1 LPGAATGTE
10 LDATAE
16 IRAFIQGSQGRADY
30 QRMGLGLLR
39 RLFGP
44 TEREPVSVV
53 PREEARPRITAIV
66 DRPVS
71 AAPVPSNHKP
81 PTEDAV
87 AIETWLDDRLTAAIR
102 ELDAATRGTER
113 TVSFLTMLGRVA
125 SSRGGR
131 LRRPPAAAQRAM
143 SACRR
148 DDAPVDMLVE
158 LLENDP
164 ALSQAIL
171 ARANSAYYSRGGPRC
186 LGLRDAII
194 RQGRQSVNNVL
205 VEQSMTAL
213 LFTGTESTRRMVD
226 QVWSH
231 MVRTAPLARD
241 LSAAFGVDAEQ
252 AFALALLHDVG
263 KLAVFDVIATLRT
276 AERSELAISGQ
287 TLSRT
292 LSLLHE
298 PLGGQ
303 CALGWDLGNDA
314 ARAIASHHRTAA
326 DPPERLTEAVWLAE
340 RIDLATVRGQ
350 AIDLA
355 GLWREGRLT
364 GDRDMVERMLEASA

>member
-1 LPGAATGTE
+1 
-10 LDATAE
+10 
-16 IRAFIQGSQGRADY
+16 
-30 QRMGLGLLR
+30 MGLGLLR

-44 TEREPVSVV
+44 VEREAVSLR
-53 PREEARPRITAIV
+53 PLEGLRDHSREDFRPRITAIV
-66 DRPVS
+66 EREVPAAS
-71 AAPVPSNHKP
+71 ATSDHKQSR
-81 PTEDAV
+81 EDAV
-87 AIETWLDDRLTAAIR
+87 PVDAWLDCRLTTAIR
-102 ELDAATRGTER
+102 ELDATTMGTER
-113 TVSFLTMLGRVA
+113 TAMFLTMLGRVA

-148 DDAPVDMLVE
+148 DDAPVDTLIE

-186 LGLRDAII
+186 LSLRDAIV
-194 RQGRQSVNNVL
+194 RQGRQSVHSVL
-205 VEQSMTAL
+205 VEQTITSL

-231 MVRTAPLARD
+231 MVRTAPIARD
-241 LSAAFGVDAEQ
+241 LAPAFRVEPEQ

-276 AERSELAISGQ
+276 AERSELAISGP

-292 LSLLHE
+292 LGLLHE

-303 CALGWDLGNDA
+303 CALGWDLGDEA
-314 ARAIASHHRTAA
+314 ARAIASHHRTAGE
-326 DPPERLTEAVWLAE
+326 DSGPLTELVWLAE
-340 RIDLATVRGQ
+340 RIDLATARGQ
-350 AIDLA
+350 AMDLTA
-355 GLWREGRLT
+355 LWREGRLT
-364 GDRDMVERMLEASA
+364 GDQRMVERTLATA

>member
-1 LPGAATGTE
+1 
-10 LDATAE
+10 
-16 IRAFIQGSQGRADY
+16 
-30 QRMGLGLLR
+30 MGLSLLR

-44 TEREPVSVV
+44 VEQEPVRER
-53 PREEARPRITAIV
+53 PREDLDARPRVTAIV
-66 DRPVS
+66 EHPFRATAVASDPKQS
-71 AAPVPSNHKP
+71 KEAPVPV
-81 PTEDAV
+81 DA
-87 AIETWLDDRLTAAIR
+87 WLDSRLTTAIR

-113 TVSFLTMLGRVA
+113 TAAFLTMLGRVA
-125 SSRGGR
+125 SARGGR

-148 DDAPVDMLVE
+148 DDAPVDTLVE

-164 ALSQAIL
+164 ALTQTIL

-186 LGLRDAII
+186 LGLRDAIV
-194 RQGRQSVNNVL
+194 RQGRQSVHNVL
-205 VEQSMTAL
+205 LEQTMTAL
-213 LFTGTESTRRMVD
+213 VYTGTEATRRIVD

-241 LSAAFGVDAEQ
+241 LAPAFRVEPEQ

-276 AERSELAISGQ
+276 AERSELAISGP

-292 LSLLHE
+292 LGLLHE

-303 CALGWDLGNDA
+303 CALGWDLGDDA
-314 ARAIASHHRTAA
+314 ARAIASHHRTAS
-326 DPPERLTEAVWLAE
+326 DSPDRLTEAVWLAE
-340 RIDLATVRGQ
+340 RIDLATVRGHV
-350 AIDLA
+350 IDLA
-355 GLWREGRLT
+355 ELWREGRLT
-364 GDRDMVERMLEASA
+364 GDRAMVERTLVTAGA

>member
-1 LPGAATGTE
+1 
-10 LDATAE
+10 
-16 IRAFIQGSQGRADY
+16 
-30 QRMGLGLLR
+30 MGLGLLR

-44 TEREPVSVV
+44 VEREPVPER
-53 PREEARPRITAIV
+53 PREDPDARPRVTAIV
-66 DRPVS
+66 ERPVRVTAVESDPKQS
-71 AAPVPSNHKP
+71 AEDSVPV
-81 PTEDAV
+81 DV
-87 AIETWLDDRLTAAIR
+87 WLDSRLTTAIR

-113 TVSFLTMLGRVA
+113 TAAFLTMLGRVA

-148 DDAPVDMLVE
+148 DDAPVDTLVE

-164 ALSQAIL
+164 ALTQTIL

-186 LGLRDAII
+186 LGLRDAIV
-194 RQGRQSVNNVL
+194 RQGRQSVHNVL
-205 VEQSMTAL
+205 LEQTMTAL
-213 LFTGTESTRRMVD
+213 VYTGTEATRRIVD

-241 LSAAFGVDAEQ
+241 FAPAFRAEPEQ

-276 AERSELAISGQ
+276 AERSELAISGP

-292 LSLLHE
+292 LGLLHE
-298 PLGGQ
+298 SLGGQ
-303 CALGWDLGNDA
+303 CALGWDLGDDA
-314 ARAIASHHRTAA
+314 ARAIASHHRTAT
-326 DPPERLTEAVWLAE
+326 DPPDRLTEAVWLAE

-355 GLWREGRLT
+355 ELWREGRLT
-364 GDRDMVERMLEASA
+364 GDRVMVERTLAAASA

>member
-1 LPGAATGTE
+1 
-10 LDATAE
+10 
-16 IRAFIQGSQGRADY
+16 
-30 QRMGLGLLR
+30 MGIGLLR

-44 TEREPVSVV
+44 TEREPVRVL
-53 PREEARPRITAIV
+53 PREVEADDARPRITAIV
-66 DRPVS
+66 DRPVPAIPISTDHRQS
-71 AAPVPSNHKP
+71 AEEAVPI
-81 PTEDAV
+81 DV
-87 AIETWLDDRLTAAIR
+87 WLDTRLTSAIR
-102 ELDAATRGTER
+102 ELDATTRGTER
-113 TVSFLTMLGRVA
+113 TAAFLTMLGRVA

-148 DDAPVDMLVE
+148 DDAPVDTLVE

-186 LGLRDAII
+186 LGLRDAIV
-194 RQGRQSVNNVL
+194 RQGRQSVHNVL
-205 VEQSMTAL
+205 VEHTMTAL
-213 LFTGTESTRRMVD
+213 VYTGTESTRRMVD
-226 QVWSH
+226 EVWSH
-231 MVRTAPLARD
+231 MVRSAPLARD
-241 LSAAFGVDAEQ
+241 LSPAFGVEAEQ

-263 KLAVFDVIATLRT
+263 KLAVFDVIATLRA
-276 AERSELAISGQ
+276 AERSELAISGP

-292 LSLLHE
+292 LGLLHE
-298 PLGGQ
+298 PLGGH
-303 CALGWDLGNDA
+303 CALGWDLGDDA

-355 GLWREGRLT
+355 DLWREGRLT
-364 GDRDMVERMLEASA
+364 GDRVMVERMLAASA

>member
-1 LPGAATGTE
+1 
-10 LDATAE
+10 
-16 IRAFIQGSQGRADY
+16 
-30 QRMGLGLLR
+30 MGIGLLR

-44 TEREPVSVV
+44 TEREPVQVV
-53 PREEARPRITAIV
+53 PREVEAEDARPRITAIV
-66 DRPVS
+66 ERPVS
-71 AAPVPSNHKP
+71 AAPTTSNHQQS
-81 PTEDAV
+81 TEDAV
-87 AIETWLDDRLTAAIR
+87 SIDAWLDARLTSAIT
-102 ELDAATRGTER
+102 ELDATTRGTDR
-113 TVSFLTMLGRVA
+113 TAAFLTMLGRVA

-148 DDAPVDMLVE
+148 DDGPVDTIVE

-186 LGLRDAII
+186 LGLRDAIV
-194 RQGRQSVNNVL
+194 RQGRQSVHNAL
-205 VEQSMTAL
+205 VEQTMTAL
-213 LFTGTESTRRMVD
+213 VYTGTESTRRMVD

-241 LSAAFGVDAEQ
+241 LSPAFGVEAEQ

-276 AERSELAISGQ
+276 AERSELAISGP

-292 LSLLHE
+292 LGLLHE

-314 ARAIASHHRTAA
+314 ARAIALHHRTAGEA
-326 DPPERLTEAVWLAE
+326 PERLTEAVWLAE

-350 AIDLA
+350 SIDLA
-355 GLWREGRLT
+355 ELWREGRLT
-364 GDRDMVERMLEASA
+364 GDRVMVERMLAASA